1 MKTVREFLRITS
13 ARSLYV
19 YALFIGAFSGL
30 AALAFSYSLAFAEH
44 LILHGLAGLS
54 LAHPAGD
61 FHFEPFRFSG
71 PNLWLLLVLPALGG
85 LVSGLISHIF
95 CPQARGTGT
104 NALIEAFHQGEGRF
118 PGRVPLA
125 KSLATIAT
133 LATGGSAGKEGP
145 TAQIG
150 AGLGSFL
157 ARISGAGARARR
169 TLLLA
174 GAAGGLG
181 AIFRA
186 PLGGAITAIEVL
198 YKEDFETDALIPC
211 IISSVT
217 GYLVYTSVAGSG
229 SVFSVGRVG
238 MGSYLEIGL
247 YFALAGSCF
256 LAGQLFIFLF
266 KKTEY
271 FFNSLRIPPWSKP
284 ALGAAA
290 VGLAGVLFPE
300 ILGTGAGFLQELFD
314 GKEPAHPL
322 FHPALF
328 FAFIALLK
336 IGTTVLTVGSGG
348 SGGVFGPSLFIGAM
362 LGAFVAHLASE
373 FFPELPIDRSA
384 FLLVGMGGFFSGV
397 AHAPIAGM
405 LMVCDMAGTYA
416 LLPALMITSILAIIF
431 AGKGSIY
438 SGQVKNKFQS
448 PAHLWD
454 MNFDVL
460 ESLRIKDFLHDHFSA
475 HSIPQTV
482 TLKTALE
489 RAELHGLSD
498 LIATDSSGN
507 YSGLVF
513 IKEIHRKH
521 SIRKQQRLSES
532 IRLLPA
538 LSSEDTLATALQ
550 TLLENNCDAVAIV
563 KDGKAL
569 GSVRYPDIFQIYQK
583 HRGPESGRTTPPGGK
598 NQRPPGEEP

>member
-1 MKTVREFLRITS
+1 MQRIQEFLRITG

-19 YALFIGAFSGL
+19 YSLIIGAFSGL
-30 AALAFSYSLAFAEH
+30 AALAFSYALALAEH
-44 LILHGLAGLS
+44 VILHGLAGLT

-71 PNLWLLLVLPALGG
+71 PNLWLLLFLPALGG
-85 LVSGLISHIF
+85 LVSGLISHLF

-150 AGLGSFL
+150 AGLGSFV

-229 SVFSVGRVG
+229 SVFSVGKVG

-256 LAGQLFIFLF
+256 LAGQLFIYLF
-266 KKTEY
+266 KKTEN
-271 FFNSLRIPPWSKP
+271 FFERLRLPAWIKP
-284 ALGAAA
+284 ALGASCVGV
-290 VGLAGVLFPE
+290 VGLAFPE
-300 ILGTGAGFLQELFD
+300 VMGTGAGFLQELLD
-314 GKEPAHPL
+314 GRPMTHPF

-328 FAFIALLK
+328 FAGIALLK

-362 LGAFVAHLASE
+362 LGAFVASFASTL
-373 FFPELPIDRSA
+373 FPELPINRSA

-431 AGKGSIY
+431 SGKGSIY

-460 ESLRIKDFLHDHFSA
+460 ETLRIRDFLPDHFLA
-475 HSIPQTV
+475 HTMPEKT
-482 TLKTALE
+482 TLKVALKE
-489 RAELHGLSD
+489 VEAQGLGD
-498 LIATDSSGN
+498 LIVTDASGE

-513 IKEIHRKH
+513 FKEIHGKDRILKQKQPLGKCARK
-521 SIRKQQRLSES
+521 IPPLSVD
-532 IRLLPA
+532 
-538 LSSEDTLATALQ
+538 DTLATALKE
-550 TLLENNCDAVAIV
+550 LLGHHCDAVAIV
-563 KDGKAL
+563 SSGQPV
-569 GSVRYPDIFQIYQK
+569 GCVRYPDIFQIYQNN
-583 HRGPESGRTTPPGGK
+583 RR
-598 NQRPPGEEP
+598 RA